1 MKKTALSRRTFL
13 KGMLAGATV
22 SIALPPLEAFMNTN
36 GTAYASGD
44 GFPKRFGLFY
54 WGNGVHPELWIPS
67 DTGRNWTPSQQ
78 LTPFVN
84 LQNDLA
90 VLTGFEVRTPNDSP
104 HLSGPAGLL
113 SGAALLN
120 PNSDNQVFQ
129 RPSLDQVLA
138 AEIGGETRFRSLE
151 VGIEPGTSGL
161 SYIGPESRNPPEC
174 DPALFFERI
183 FGAGFTAPGDEP
195 IVDPKLA
202 LRRSVLDVVMGNVNE
217 LNKKLGASD
226 KIRVDR
232 HLDAIRDLELR
243 IARMEEDPPSLAACS
258 RPAAPST
265 PPDVDGRPAMG
276 ARAMLMTELSVMA
289 YACDL
294 TRVLSFYYSDGVSNC
309 LYPNATAGHHQLT
322 HDEPGDMPQV
332 QMITQSIMEDFAFYL
347 EALRAVPEGESNLLN
362 NSLILGTTDV
372 SYARTH
378 QIDEYPLLLAGTA
391 GGAIQ
396 TGMHYRS
403 TTKENA
409 SEIPFT
415 ILNAMG
421 VVTGEWGLDEG
432 RVTSGVGALEL

>member
-1 MKKTALSRRTFL
+1 MKNTSLNRRTFL
-13 KGMLAGATV
+13 KGILAGATV
-22 SIALPPLEAFMNTN
+22 SIGLPPLEAFMNSN
-36 GTAYASGD
+36 GTAYASGS

-54 WGNGVHPELWIPS
+54 WGNGVHPDLWIPS
-67 DTGRNWTPSQQ
+67 DQGADWTLSQQ
-78 LTPFVN
+78 LTPFADVKSSI
-84 LQNDLA
+84 A
-90 VLTGFEVRTPNDSP
+90 VLTGFEVRTPNDDP

-120 PNSDNQVFQ
+120 PNSDNKVFQ

-151 VGIEPGTSGL
+151 IGIEPGTSGL

-183 FGAGFTAPGDEP
+183 FGAGFTAPGDDP

-217 LNKKLGASD
+217 LNKKLSASD
-226 KIRVDR
+226 KIRVDM
-232 HLDAIRDLELR
+232 HLSAIRDLELR

-258 RPAAPST
+258 RPPEPTT
-265 PPDVDGRPAMG
+265 PPDVNGRPAMR
-276 ARAMLMTELSVMA
+276 ARSELMSELAVMA

-294 TRVLSFYYSDGVSNC
+294 TRVLSYYYSDGVSNC
-309 LYPNATAGHHQLT
+309 LYPDATAGHHQLT

-332 QMITQSIMEDFAFYL
+332 QMITESIMTDFATYL
-347 EALRAVPEGESNLLN
+347 AALRAVPEGDSNLLD

-378 QIDEYPLLLAGTA
+378 QIDEYPLIVAGTA
-391 GGAIQ
+391 GGSVK
-396 TGMHYRS
+396 TGFHYRS
-403 TTKENA
+403 STSENA
-409 SEIPFT
+409 SHIPFT

-421 VVTGEWGLDEG
+421 VLSDEWGLDDG
-432 RVTSGVGALEL
+432 RVTSGVGAMEL